1 MATIVHSWV
10 SVIHLTAALTAMFTG
25 TFILFAKKGTPV
37 HRQMGRV
44 YVAAMVILLATAFQ
58 IYYLFGRFGVIH
70 WGAVGSVGAL
80 LVGVGAILVRSAIR
94 SWLQWHYLGMGASVT
109 GLYAAFVVESTYRF
123 FPPAYFW
130 WVTLGA
136 ANLVFVMGGWLLYR
150 YYPRWAA
157 DTITPTA
164 HSAFRRVR
172 QAVSPPNGVVH
183 QKVI

>member
-10 SVIHLTAALTAMFTG
+10 SVIHLAAALTAMFTG
-25 TFILFAKKGTPV
+25 TSILFTKKGTPV
-37 HRQMGRV
+37 HRFTGRV
-44 YVAAMVILLATAFQ
+44 YVAAMVVLLVTAFQ

-80 LVGVGAILVRSAIR
+80 LVGVGAIIARSSMR

-130 WVTLGA
+130 WVTMGA
-136 ANLVFVMGGWLLYR
+136 ANLIFVIGGVLLYR
-150 YYPRWAA
+150 HYPRWAA
-157 DTITPTA
+157 ETTQTT

-172 QAVSPPNGVVH
+172 QAVIAPNGVVH